1 MVHAAWPTIRLHCKK
16 LMTSSYPPNHRS
28 VYQADRYVAPSSHN
42 IFPRESRIFSNSKNK
57 KNHQKHDH
65 CHLFQANFFI
75 IFRPSFRKSR
85 DLFQKF
91 EPKSKMFPTV
101 PFKSS
106 FPSPLRHCAIAR
118 WPSSVDPR
126 WPWWG
131 KSLETVHPLRI
142 PVIPWLVWGSG
153 NSSTGANQ
161 KETVW
166 FQWKNCSW
174 MGLQPVFTKASRA

>member
-1 MVHAAWPTIRLHCKK
+1 MQHGQQFGYTARNWWHQATHPITDQFTK
-16 LMTSSYPPNHRS
+16 LIAMSPHPVTTSFRGK
-28 VYQADRYVAPSSHN
+28 V
-42 IFPRESRIFSNSKNK
+42 EFSPIQKTK